1 MKILRE
7 LIMLLKNPILVTA
20 LFAWLTAQI
29 MKILVMILLTK
40 RFDIKMLITAGGMPS
55 SHSAMV
61 TSIATA
67 IGKIEG
73 WHSPVTALAVVLAL
87 IVMYDAAGVRRSAGR
102 HAEIIN
108 IIISELFQQKRIIK
122 EDKLKELIGHT
133 PIEVLVGGLWGILI
147 ANIII

>member
-1 MKILRE
+1 MRAF
-7 LIMLLKNPILVTA
+7 IMLLKNPILITA
-20 LFAWLTAQI
+20 LSAWFTAQT
-29 MKILVMILLTK
+29 MKIIVMIFVTK
-40 RFDIKMLITAGGMPS
+40 RLDIKKLISAGGMPS

-73 WHSPVTALAVVLAL
+73 WYSPITALAVVFAL

-108 IIISELFQQKRIIK
+108 IIIREFFQHKRIIK

-133 PIEVLVGGLWGILI
+133 PTEVFAGGFLGILI